1 MKFKTFMQCA
11 TVCAFASLLVACGNG
26 SSASKSSSNAV
37 EIEFFSQKP
46 EMKDTLQDIVDDFE
60 KENPDIQVKFTNV
73 PDAGTVLKTR
83 MANNEA
89 PDVVNIYP
97 QNADFKEYA
106 ADGRF
111 LELTDDAGLSNLK
124 EGAAVTYA
132 VNDKIYSLPLNANAY
147 GIYYNKD
154 KFKELGL
161 EVPKTYAEFKKLV
174 ETIKKDG
181 SAAPFALSLNDPWSL
196 NGYHQLAWITV
207 AGGFDG
213 AEDLLIRSGK
223 GAIDGNAQTTK
234 DVVDRLKLLSE
245 NGQKGFAGAKYADAV
260 AAFASG
266 DALMM
271 PQGTW
276 AAAVINQQKPDFE
289 YGMFAFPTEDGKAY
303 TVGAADM
310 ALSISAESKHPKEA
324 AKFLAYLSS
333 PKVFQKYYD
342 VDGSPTAVNGVDTEG
357 KFQETAGVTKLAF
370 TEFHPV
376 WLQSEWQSEDEFWN
390 ITVETVKNPDAATL
404 AKSLNAFFDPMKK

>member
-1 MKFKTFMQCA
+1 MKIKSFLKGA
-11 TVCAFASLLVACGNG
+11 TVLAFASFLVACGNG
-26 SSASKSSSNAV
+26 SKSSDAV

-46 EMKDTLQDIVDDFE
+46 EMQSTLQEIVKDFE

-89 PDVVNIYP
+89 PDVINIYP

-111 LELTDDAGLSNLK
+111 VEITDDAGLAHLK
-124 EGAAVTYA
+124 DGAAETYA
-132 VNDKIYSLPLNANAY
+132 VDGKNYSLPLNANAY
-147 GIYYNKD
+147 GIYYNID

-161 EVPKTYAEFKKLV
+161 EVPTTYSEFKDLV
-174 ETIKKDG
+174 AAINADG
-181 SAAPFALSLNDPWSL
+181 SAAPFALSLNDSWSL

-213 AEDLLIRSGK
+213 AEDLLIRSAK
-223 GAIDGNAQTTK
+223 GAIDAEAQTTS
-234 DVVDRLKLLSE
+234 DVLDCLSLLTD
-245 NGQKGFAGAKYADAV
+245 NGQKGYVGAKYADAV
-260 AAFASG
+260 AAFADG
-266 DALMM
+266 KALMM

-276 AAAVINQQKPDFE
+276 AAAVINQQEPDFE
-289 YGMFAFPTEDGKAY
+289 YGMFAFPTETGEAY

-310 ALSISAESKHPKEA
+310 ALSISSESKHPEEA
-324 AKFLAYLSS
+324 AKFLNYLSS
-333 PKVFQKYYD
+333 PAVFQKYYD
-342 VDGSPTAVNGVDTEG
+342 VDGSPSAVDGIDTEG
-357 KFQETAGVTKLAF
+357 KFQETAGVTELAF

-376 WLQSEWQSEDEFWN
+376 WLQSEWESEDGFWN
-390 ITVETVKNPDAATL
+390 VTVEVVKKPEATKL
-404 AKSLNAFFDPMKK
+404 AKDLNDFFDPMKK